1 MIDTKAIRAA
11 AEAATPGP
19 WEAAGPSFGDQL
31 PRFLNSVVTAEDED
45 GDWLD
50 ICGATGDNTDS
61 DMTHIATANPATI
74 LELLNR
80 LEAAEA
86 QLAIY
91 EKHGVTC
98 QTFRHKLTGCAE
110 CNRDD
115 AMESVNETNAALAN
129 SYLELLP
136 KLEAAEKDA
145 ARYRAITADPYFDGY
160 AWWTQDICI
169 IKSDDQNKPP
179 TKDQV
184 DAAVDASMKEQK

>member
-1 MIDTKAIRAA
+1 MTIDTKAIRAA
-11 AEAATPGP
+11 TQADMECPREE
-19 WEAAGPSFGDQL
+19 WEAAISEIQSATVIAL
-31 PRFLNSVVTAEDED
+31 
-45 GDWLD
+45 LD
-50 ICGATGDNTDS
+50 
-61 DMTHIATANPATI
+61 
-74 LELLNR
+74 R

-98 QTFRHKLTGCAE
+98 QTFGHKLTGCAE

-145 ARYRAITADPYFDGY
+145 VRYRWLKTGNDEKHSRAMKIAINSYGYEWDELIDTA
-160 AWWTQDICI
+160 
-169 IKSDDQNKPP
+169 
-179 TKDQV
+179 
-184 DAAVDASMKEQK
+184 MKEQK